1 MQVASGIQDT
11 GLADMAWDI
20 SYYITSKM
28 PPDIC
33 VQVPDLLPK
42 TFSVDPVYSGITPG
56 LLHVWPQF
64 PFPPPLCQF
73 MFSLDLTLVLQ
84 NKSPKEV
91 LSSKI
96 NFTDSDNLKRK
107 CCGYYNRLSKTC
119 KNATVV
125 FNYEAQDYTLKIS
138 P

>member
-1 MQVASGIQDT
+1 MASIPLSPT
-11 GLADMAWDI
+11 LVSVHVL
-20 SYYITSKM
+20 SY
-28 PPDIC
+28 
-33 VQVPDLLPK
+33 
-42 TFSVDPVYSGITPG
+42 
-56 LLHVWPQF
+56 
-64 PFPPPLCQF
+64 
-73 MFSLDLTLVLQ
+73 LTLVLQ